1 MWTKTHLL
9 DLGTEIAAFL
19 LAATCAGCDE
29 PGTLLCG
36 RCRQALQPDPQRLA
50 TPQGLPVTAA
60 LAFEGVAAQCIRR
73 LKGKGETLLA
83 RPLGAALAS
92 VLNSTESASRWIVPV
107 PTSRSAFRR
116 RGYRVPDLLIRRAN
130 AEPQRL
136 LSVVGGTSD
145 QRGLGARA
153 RATNVSGAMRV
164 RRAGEGTEVVLV
176 DDVVTTGAT
185 FDEATRALTAAGFH
199 VSAAVALAATPRRDG
214 FG

>member
-1 MWTKTHLL
+1 MWTKSHLL

-36 RCRQALQPDPQRLA
+36 RCLQALRPDPRRLA
-50 TPQGLPVTAA
+50 TPEGLPVTAA
-60 LAFEGVAAQCIRR
+60 LSFEGVAAQCIRR

-92 VLNSTESASRWIVPV
+92 VLDSTETASRWIVPV
-107 PTSRSAFRR
+107 PTSRTAFRR
-116 RGYRVPDLLIRRAN
+116 RGYRVPDLLIRRAD
-130 AEPQRL
+130 AEPRRL

-153 RATNVSGAMRV
+153 RATNMSGAMRV
-164 RRAGEGTEVVLV
+164 RRAGEGTEVVIV

-185 FDEATRALTAAGFH
+185 FDEAARALTAAGFH

>member
-1 MWTKTHLL
+1 
-9 DLGTEIAAFL
+9 
-19 LAATCAGCDE
+19 
-29 PGTLLCG
+29 
-36 RCRQALQPDPQRLA
+36 
-50 TPQGLPVTAA
+50 
-60 LAFEGVAAQCIRR
+60 
-73 LKGKGETLLA
+73 
-83 RPLGAALAS
+83 
-92 VLNSTESASRWIVPV
+92 
-107 PTSRSAFRR
+107 
-116 RGYRVPDLLIRRAN
+116 LLIRRAN

-164 RRAGEGTEVVLV
+164 RRAGEGTEVVIV